1 MNQVKKGDPSGLRRL
16 DLAVAELLD
25 VDVLEGQDLDVLGQP
40 ASGPV
45 HVPDPGVG
53 EGHLEEH
60 VPGLGARLHVHLVAQ
75 VEAPIGLHDVLEDAD
90 DVAVL
95 PVEVELHLGLVL
107 LEILGAHRRT
117 SYRSAWSGVMA
128 AASSGSQS
136 SSWGSRLRG
145 GVSVIPAARRTFT
158 NLIRCTGL
166 GPCSSSASVCSAVQ

>member
-1 MNQVKKGDPSGLRRL
+1 MNQVKKGDRSGLRRL

-25 VDVLEGQDLDVLGQP
+25 VDVLEGEDLDVLGQP

-60 VPGLGARLHVHLVAQ
+60 VPGLGAGLHVHLVAQ

-95 PVEVELHLGLVL
+95 PIEVELHLGLVL
-107 LEILGAHRRT
+107 LEILGAHEDTSCRVTGVSRR
-117 SYRSAWSGVMA
+117 
-128 AASSGSQS
+128 AASGSKS

-145 GVSVIPAARRTFT
+145 SASMIPAARRTLT
-158 NLIRCTGL
+158 NRIRCTGL
-166 GPCSSSASVCSAVQ
+166 GPSSLRAAACSSVM